1 VLCRA
6 SSGGSSFR
14 DSLDLTSPANLKK
27 LQIIRNE
34 YVTTW
39 IQKHWLNLSPMQTHI
54 DSLIITIIR
63 SLAMVTELYMQMLYL
78 V

>member
-6 SSGGSSFR
+6 SSGASPFR

-34 YVTTW
+34 YVTPW
-39 IQKHWLNLSPMQTHI
+39 IQKT
-54 DSLIITIIR
+54 
-63 SLAMVTELYMQMLYL
+63 L
-78 V
+78 VESFTNANTY